1 MLLNRRKDGSLYLAE
16 LTVAPVINDKGETVN
31 YLGMHRDCTEIHQL
45 EQRVL
50 NQKAMIEAVI
60 NAAPKPWWYWMSRAR
75 WCYPTPA
82 LLP

>member
-50 NQKAMIEAVI
+50 NQK
-60 NAAPKPWWYWMSRAR
+60 P
-75 WCYPTPA
+75 
-82 LLP
+82 